1 MIKNKHIDSEIK
13 LREIDEAA
21 ERGTLRDKSG

>member
-21 ERGTLRDKSG
+21 ERGTLRDK